1 MKRLLALVTSC
12 TTLVAC
18 ASETPLD
25 HYWTAA
31 HCEVQV
37 SADAPQ
43 YRLCEAYLRRQSST
57 DVLLVRLGTDFYN
70 DSPAQPSLLA
80 AISPSQTAPASVPLT
95 GTDVL
100 LRGPATIPSGQA
112 YLIVNSSGAVPGV
125 QAPWTVATGH
135 LDLALFAL
143 RENRTDDRDAVSLD
157 LEFNLSGATAGGV
170 PLAGTVIIHADD
182 EPATDGGSVDGGP
195 DGAIGP

>member
-1 MKRLLALVTSC
+1 MKRMLTLVTSC
-12 TTLVAC
+12 TALVAC

-25 HYWTAA
+25 HYWTADN
-31 HCEVQV
+31 CEVQV

-95 GTDVL
+95 GKDVL

-112 YLIVNSSGAVPGV
+112 YLMVNSSGAVPGV
-125 QAPWTVATGH
+125 QAPWTVSAGH
-135 LDLALFAL
+135 LDLASFAL
-143 RENRTDDRDAVSLD
+143 RENRTDDRDEVMLD
-157 LEFNLSGATAGGV
+157 LEFSLSGATAGDV

-182 EPATDGGSVDGGP
+182 GPRTDAGTVDAGP
-195 DGAIGP
+195 DGSNGT